1 MLGWVQKV
9 LPQPPATP
17 QKTKMEREERAEP
30 EPQLELETG
39 REPER
44 EPEAAPEEAELG
56 DESLVRETQ
65 EAAPTLPTSLQAQ
78 VAVVPEANSPSGQV
92 LTWLRKG
99 MEKVVPQPVYSGRP
113 AQNTAAGLE
122 GPAQQAVRTVWQQA
136 SSGSSVDHWPL
147 CRPRPWLLRWFAQN
161 LDRVLPQPPKTSEV
175 TTSSSTSCSP
185 CGLAPP
191 EPPLETEPVLQAPES
206 PSLPPTRTRVSPR
219 PSSTPKLRQTISP
232 GDLPPGHDPFSP
244 TCRLMT
250 WLLHRLEMALPQPV
264 LHGKAGEQVGAA
276 IGQQGPGWW
285 EEGVSGAQA
294 RVGWSACVPGVGAQE
309 EEGSL
314 QQEPSP
320 PACLSSS
327 SHSFHTLS
335 GH

>member
-1 MLGWVQKV
+1 MVFG
-9 LPQPPATP
+9 A
-17 QKTKMEREERAEP
+17 
-30 EPQLELETG
+30 
-39 REPER
+39 
-44 EPEAAPEEAELG
+44 G
-56 DESLVRETQ
+56 DVGSS
-65 EAAPTLPTSLQAQ
+65 LPTGGPPVCLG
-78 VAVVPEANSPSGQV
+78 EE
-92 LTWLRKG
+92 LTL
-99 MEKVVPQPVYSGRP
+99 V
-113 AQNTAAGLE
+113 
-122 GPAQQAVRTVWQQA
+122 
-136 SSGSSVDHWPL
+136 SV
-147 CRPRPWLLRWFAQN
+147 
-161 LDRVLPQPPKTSEV
+161 
-175 TTSSSTSCSP
+175 
-185 CGLAPP
+185 
-191 EPPLETEPVLQAPES
+191 
-206 PSLPPTRTRVSPR
+206 
-219 PSSTPKLRQTISP
+219 SP
-232 GDLPPGHDPFSP
+232 GDLPPGHGPFSP

-276 IGQQGPGWW
+276 LGQQGPGWW